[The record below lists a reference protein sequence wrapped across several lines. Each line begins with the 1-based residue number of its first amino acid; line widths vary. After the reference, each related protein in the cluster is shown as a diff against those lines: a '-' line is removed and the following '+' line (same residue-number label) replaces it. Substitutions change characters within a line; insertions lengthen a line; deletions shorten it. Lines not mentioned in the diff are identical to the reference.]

1 MRRAFISSEAMQT
14 QPQETQDLTPKA
26 SFLPRSDFPSVTGII
41 HTAKCAAEREHFF

>member
-14 QPQETQDLTPKA
+14 QPQETQDLTLKA
-26 SFLPRSDFPSVTGII
+26 SLPRSDFPSVIGII